1 LKLEFDHASIKD
13 DKYLS
18 FLFSFYFEEIMS
30 KISLQR
36 FKAAERRLE
45 EAKMLVDRELEELMR
60 VEAAVSNSEDG
71 DVSMLFGRFSP
82 SLFSIFLTFV
92 KNVFQIQ
99 VRTFSSRKK
108 SQRTNSRKNSR
119 AKFKTYFSAR
129 NCRRLRSFARFP
141 GLTARRI

>member
-1 LKLEFDHASIKD
+1 
-13 DKYLS
+13 
-18 FLFSFYFEEIMS
+18 MS

-82 SLFSIFLTFV
+82 LIIF
-92 KNVFQIQ
+92 
-99 VRTFSSRKK
+99 
-108 SQRTNSRKNSR
+108 
-119 AKFKTYFSAR
+119 YFFYF
-129 NCRRLRSFARFP
+129 C
-141 GLTARRI
+141 